1 MLKQIQICRK
11 IHWLGCVNQART
23 RARVTQ
29 PSPHIFL
36 RICTYPYL
44 SIKYHD
50 KIVVVR
56 YDHDEVCGNANFLFL
71 YMKSSIAYI
80 SLCTKIG

>member
-1 MLKQIQICRK
+1 MVAVGVGDVKT
-11 IHWLGCVNQART
+11 NT
-23 RARVTQ
+23 
-29 PSPHIFL
+29 
-36 RICTYPYL
+36 TYPYL